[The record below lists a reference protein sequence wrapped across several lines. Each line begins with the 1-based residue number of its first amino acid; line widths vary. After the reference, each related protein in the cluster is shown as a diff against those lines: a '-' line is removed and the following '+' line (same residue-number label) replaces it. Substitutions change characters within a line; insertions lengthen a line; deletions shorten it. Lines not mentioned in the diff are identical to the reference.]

1 MKQQEKGVLRKQ
13 DAFFAPS
20 CILPADGLSDEQRA
34 QGLFVE
40 GTERIEVALPHQRL
54 CGGHQHQQTDVQRQG
69 KEKVKLYLKEHEGLI
84 DEISNKVIE
93 AHKEA
98 MEKQRQANK
107 YAEKTVEKE
116 DEAKP
121 EEASYDGGDE

>member
-1 MKQQEKGVLRKQ
+1 MAPPFKEAEFDIIYGEGISKEGCVI
-13 DAFFAPS
+13 DAAVSYDIIKKSGSWFS
-20 CILPADGLSDEQRA
+20 Y
-34 QGLFVE
+34 E
-40 GTERIEVALPHQRL
+40 GDRI
-54 CGGHQHQQTDVQRQG
+54 GQG